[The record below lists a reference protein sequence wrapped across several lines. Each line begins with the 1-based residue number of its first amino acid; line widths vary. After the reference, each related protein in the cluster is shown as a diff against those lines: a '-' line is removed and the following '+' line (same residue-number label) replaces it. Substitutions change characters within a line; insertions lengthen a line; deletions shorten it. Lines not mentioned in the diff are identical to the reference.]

1 MRKNHG
7 DSPNLKEPP
16 EADILPFA
24 PQRLKPE
31 YRRWRPGNGQ
41 IGPQI
46 NADQQGVDQ

>member
-24 PQRLKPE
+24 PQRLE
-31 YRRWRPGNGQ
+31 ARISALATR
-41 IGPQI
+41 
-46 NADQQGVDQ
+46 